1 MSLGT
6 LSLPA
11 PPPSEAGRRVSLL
24 ASFLAGAP
32 LLSSLPSR
40 VLRGGSVPSGA
51 LIASGGRTWPSP
63 GRAVPRLRGLCVS
76 GLEFSPSLSCRS
88 CGRASPRGQMP
99 VILLEVP
106 TSCPRGRGALPHRKG
121 ASATCHRGGF
131 INLPQPW
138 CFPHRL
144 PRKSK
149 AGGVK
154 NPPLGCGTSAWVM
167 PRARLGA
174 WETSARG
181 GAGLALLRRAGG
193 SQSRDPQGP
202 SSWRQ
207 KPQEGSA

>member
-1 MSLGT
+1 M
-6 LSLPA
+6 
-11 PPPSEAGRRVSLL
+11 
-24 ASFLAGAP
+24 
-32 LLSSLPSR
+32 
-40 VLRGGSVPSGA
+40 PSGA

-76 GLEFSPSLSCRS
+76 GLDFSPSLSCRS

-154 NPPLGCGTSAWVM
+154 NHH
-167 PRARLGA
+167 
-174 WETSARG
+174 
-181 GAGLALLRRAGG
+181 
-193 SQSRDPQGP
+193 
-202 SSWRQ
+202 
-207 KPQEGSA
+207 